1 MPSMKLKKTSQG
13 VKSAPPGI
21 LGYKSKDMKSY
32 LIIHPRGVSV
42 TEQLSGQFSTRYEA
56 FQAKFEGCTISGHLI
71 VTHVYLN
78 IDNMY

>member
-1 MPSMKLKKTSQG
+1 
-13 VKSAPPGI
+13 
-21 LGYKSKDMKSY
+21 MKSY

-42 TEQLSGQFSTRYEA
+42 TEQLSGQFSTAYEA